1 MIICSKRAKEI
12 ETIIDEVRHIL
23 YNNVRA
29 NSVEIYLLYERDSV
43 PTVDYVIKD
52 KAVTVDESVN

>member
-1 MIICSKRAKEI
+1 MKISSKRAKEI

-29 NSVEIYLLYERDSV
+29 NSVEIYLLYEVDSV
-43 PTVDYVIKD
+43 PTVDYVVKD
-52 KAVTVDESVN
+52 KVVIVNETVN